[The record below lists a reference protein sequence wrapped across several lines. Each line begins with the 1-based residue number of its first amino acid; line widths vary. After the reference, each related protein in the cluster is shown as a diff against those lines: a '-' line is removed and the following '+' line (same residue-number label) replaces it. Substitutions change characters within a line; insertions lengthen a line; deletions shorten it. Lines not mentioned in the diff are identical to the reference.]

1 MTQFLKKHAKLF
13 YLIFGIFGFAF
24 IILACFYITPYN
36 NTAVNYNSEVL
47 SGEIQSIQ
55 KGNEYLA
62 LFSID
67 TDYKFSE
74 LYQIMFKFNRS
85 VQTAN
90 NMILYLGVVSLV
102 MLAIMFICAN
112 VSRKKYYIS
121 NLVSGVV
128 CPAITIIFAI
138 VTLIFN
144 FLPLSSLSKNYDALN
159 WGALGNQITYQTAI
173 DLWKANDTSQF
184 MLSSL
189 PLIVYGI
196 VIIIFILV
204 TGMLLAYNVF
214 RYMLTKKELSEK
226 VVDQN
231 A

>member
-24 IILACFYITPYN
+24 IIIACFYITPYN

-62 LFSID
+62 LFCVD
-67 TDYKFSE
+67 TGTSFSG
-74 LYQIMFKFNRS
+74 LYQTMFKFNRS
-85 VQTAN
+85 LQTAN

-102 MLAIMFICAN
+102 MLAIMFVCAN
-112 VSRKKYYIS
+112 VTRKKYYIS

-138 VTLIFN
+138 VALIFN
-144 FLPLSSLSKNYDALN
+144 FLPLSSLSKNYDDLN
-159 WGALGNQITYQTAI
+159 WGALANQISYENTVK
-173 DLWKANDTSQF
+173 LWENKDTSQF
-184 MLSSL
+184 MLNSI

-204 TGMLLAYNVF
+204 TGMLLAYNVY